1 MIFRQMQII
10 IYCMYVL
17 VIKQLVIML
26 LIAISGFAVTKKFK
40 FGKTEQRFISQILL
54 LYVNPCLI
62 INNFNI
68 KFDESKFHGFI
79 VALVLALAAHL
90 VMMAAAVIIY
100 RPKREQALCGL
111 NRLASVFTN
120 CGFIGIPLIN
130 GVLGN
135 EGVFY
140 LLAFIVVSTVFIW
153 VFGTMMM
160 GEKIDA
166 GKILTNPN
174 VICIV
179 AGLVIF
185 RLSIPIPE
193 VISKSIVFIG
203 NMNTP
208 MAMIL
213 LGMLFANFS
222 STSRKSYALPAI
234 RLCIVRH
241 VVMGIL
247 MLGLLK
253 VALMVIPDSE
263 SLARNTICM
272 VTYIACLCPV
282 GMSISS
288 FAVLFGK
295 DESYGALLCLA
306 SSLACVVTLPLSVA
320 IAGSIL

>member
-1 MIFRQMQII
+1 
-10 IYCMYVL
+10 MYIL
-17 VIKQLVIML
+17 VIKQLIIML
-26 LIAISGFAVTKKFK
+26 LIAVSGFAVTRKFK
-40 FGKTEQRFISQILL
+40 FGKVEQRFISQILL

-68 KFDESKFHGFI
+68 EFDESKFHGFI
-79 VALVLALAAHL
+79 IALVLALAAHL
-90 VMMAAAVIIY
+90 TMMAAAMVIY
-100 RPKREQALCGL
+100 RSSPKKEHALCGL

-153 VFGTMMM
+153 VFGPMMM
-160 GEKIDA
+160 GEKTDA
-166 GKILTNPN
+166 AKILTNPN

-222 STSRKSYALPAI
+222 STNGKTYALPALK
-234 RLCIVRH
+234 LCIVRH
-241 VVMGIL
+241 AVMCVL
-247 MLGLLK
+247 MLCLLK
-253 VALMVIPDSE
+253 VALMVIPGSE
-263 SLARNTICM
+263 GLAATTICM

-306 SSLACVVTLPLSVA
+306 SSLVCVVTLPISVA
-320 IAGSIL
+320 LAGSIL